1 MAATRSHSPPLPP
14 NAAYTHP
21 TITLNILPSATLFTA
36 GTKLTGVLELTC
48 KKPNTVALGQLAVEF
63 VGTEELKLLDHSA
76 QSSIHGP
83 HKCIFQGPA
92 LPPSNAVAASEAPIA
107 GHYYTALR
115 GRTKFPFSFPLPSKL
130 PSSTNFGDKARA
142 SYALKATCQVLAI
155 DSRQNVLVTKAKTI
169 QIVER
174 LLDWN
179 DNRYHEPVEMR
190 GELRDPSGSGAGV
203 WAELKIP
210 KILHFSLLPDNGLI
224 HAQLTVKNNSRRTLS
239 GGVNAKI
246 CRKLVLPHHPAPSA
260 PDPSRIHVVR
270 TSTFRGPEFEFPSGQ
285 PKTVSLL
292 CQLPSPAAQDDI
304 PSAISVRALKLFSVD
319 MFLRVELELGA
330 LSNDLVIDL
339 PIYVTHPSSL
349 PKELLLR
356 TQPPKTIEHVRS
368 TNAMSLLTKPDGSSG
383 RPSPATAYQDQQFS
397 PYPATPGP
405 SHDPRSHAPY
415 PPPQPLFSPPT
426 TPWHRPPA
434 SSPFD
439 PASAYAPATQ
449 PGDYHPH
456 STDMPPIPPAH
467 PQEPFSPAAYHA
479 YDPGS
484 PMPSHWRTRHQS
496 LPAAPGPPS
505 HHYRPPDTHHD
516 AESVFEGALS
526 RKPSSSRR
534 TSEPISPFSGVQPVS
549 GGLVVRKRAL
559 PVPPQQQPPAA
570 GPAHPESLSSHHAP
584 GLGSPAPPDPAP
596 GHARLATI
604 GESGE
609 SRPGTVRRKT
619 HAVLAGR
626 SADSSS
632 SGEDDGSS
640 GALGARRPARVVS
653 HPHAVRP
660 RRSDGS
666 DSVQALEDFV
676 ALEDDQR
683 RCAERARAASS
694 PSPPPSEKPDRTPTL
709 ASHHQPGFLPS
720 HPAQTQEHRPP
731 PQPPAEAP
739 LPAERLR
746 SADSR
751 ALSSGGLAN
760 LVQLLNRAAS
770 VEPPPRASSVHD
782 PAPSHADGAR
792 SAAQDPEE
800 DGRLGRPPGASSS
813 AATGA
818 SALRI
823 KSCRISFAHE
833 ALIDAVPSP
842 PPSSTSS
849 PTKPLASVPAP
860 APACTPENPPV
871 VAAAVA
877 RRASV
882 APAALFAHFD
892 PARPSPSS
900 PPSGAAPA
908 SAGPS
913 SLMSPDK
920 PHRKPSVVI
929 PSVSPVVKKKAPR
942 KSPQTR
948 KPSGPAALPAAAADD
963 DCQPSIVDR
972 LRRPNPIPNPGLS
985 PASHRQSPDP
995 PPSQPPP
1002 PQPPLSQPP
1011 LPQPPLPQHR
1021 LSAIPKSA
1029 VPLAIPGLSRGLPSS
1044 GSGPHRPL
1052 PISPGSVHLARLAQ
1066 AQPPHPMPP
1075 QSMPPQAMPPQSM
1088 PPQSQPA
1095 VQVGVKEPAKPA
1107 SHLDSPTSPTYL
1119 SRKSRIKRQ
1128 MSSTPNTIDESTIL
1142 SKRRDSR
1149 IGGVSSSEEGGRMFS
1164 INRVPGGWNEEE
1176 SNEIEAQLIE
1186 ALRQTNLAVHKAT
1199 HRRLSTPQFVKSPA
1213 KSWSSIRSS
1222 LYSTSSQIAGV
1233 PAPYDRL
1240 RASVSIGG
1248 RTSEESVGSSVD
1260 RAREPPASRASLD
1273 WPSTSQTE
1281 ESAKWFDED
1290 APIRLT
1296 SEEYKSMRGGRG
1308 GRVSS
1313 VVGQWAKLTAAGDD
1327 GQDSPRKKNP
1337 ETAEQEEQQDIPA
1350 SVSTRGLSI
1359 RPKNISHPSQYSI
1372 AGFLSRNAS
1381 LTSQFSSPR
1390 VPAEEPRT
1398 DGEPAKLPSAPAFQ
1412 TPAFAAP
1419 RRVLP
1424 AVPLS
1429 TTATTTMRGDENKG
1443 AGAAKQGYRNLANR
1457 LSGTA
1462 MISRPH
1468 QQPPAAPSASSST
1481 SSVSSLADSASLRP
1495 HSLDPPRLKP
1505 SHRPPAAASR
1515 PPPLLRSLN
1524 SASNRPFSDLVKRW
1538 EA

>member
-1 MAATRSHSPPLPP
+1 MRHTRP
-14 NAAYTHP
+14 
-21 TITLNILPSATLFTA
+21 
-36 GTKLTGVLELTC
+36 
-48 KKPNTVALGQLAVEF
+48 
-63 VGTEELKLLDHSA
+63 
-76 QSSIHGP
+76 
-83 HKCIFQGPA
+83 
-92 LPPSNAVAASEAPIA
+92 
-107 GHYYTALR
+107 
-115 GRTKFPFSFPLPSKL
+115 
-130 PSSTNFGDKARA
+130 
-142 SYALKATCQVLAI
+142 
-155 DSRQNVLVTKAKTI
+155 
-169 QIVER
+169 
-174 LLDWN
+174 
-179 DNRYHEPVEMR
+179 
-190 GELRDPSGSGAGV
+190 
-203 WAELKIP
+203 
-210 KILHFSLLPDNGLI
+210 
-224 HAQLTVKNNSRRTLS
+224 
-239 GGVNAKI
+239 
-246 CRKLVLPHHPAPSA
+246 
-260 PDPSRIHVVR
+260 
-270 TSTFRGPEFEFPSGQ
+270 
-285 PKTVSLL
+285 
-292 CQLPSPAAQDDI
+292 PAA
-304 PSAISVRALKLFSVD
+304 
-319 MFLRVELELGA
+319 
-330 LSNDLVIDL
+330 
-339 PIYVTHPSSL
+339 
-349 PKELLLR
+349 LL
-356 TQPPKTIEHVRS
+356 
-368 TNAMSLLTKPDGSSG
+368 A
-383 RPSPATAYQDQQFS
+383 
-397 PYPATPGP
+397 
-405 SHDPRSHAPY
+405 
-415 PPPQPLFSPPT
+415 PT

-496 LPAAPGPPS
+496 LPAAPGPPPTTTG
-505 HHYRPPDTHHD
+505 PPTPIMM
-516 AESVFEGALS
+516 SVFEGALS

-871 VAAAVA
+871 VSGPARASLSAQISLCDDDDEDEPTEVTAAVA

-985 PASHRQSPDP
+985 PASHRQSVAPPAFASAAAGGGGGVSAGLGPTKPAAPPAPSTCTPSPLPMTKTTTTTTTRTTRTEDSADVHRDWGLRNGVDTMLSSKPDP

-1337 ETAEQEEQQDIPA
+1337 ETAEQEEQQDMPA